1 MHLADVAPKHF
12 DFARGWSVL
21 TVMAGISDMCHQC
34 DKLPDIGKT
43 KKALAQARRRTVSLK
58 DPAPP
63 STTLAY
69 DSPCLCQ
76 WLLRLAAERRAT
88 ATMLPPEREGYELGA
103 GLMSEAEIVFFSAH
117 ADMKSYYATGE
128 QKRGAGSGPMSLVIG
143 FALSAVLFVSVSWV
157 AVKQGWIGGE
167 EEGYGV
173 LGA

>member
-1 MHLADVAPKHF
+1 MEWQRMHLADVAPKHF

-76 WLLRLAAERRAT
+76 WLLRLGKPFYKDKDRPDDDQPRNG
-88 ATMLPPEREGYELGA
+88 LLVHLVPPYDVAFGRDLYAQKPGIQAYLETGCDLRIPSREPA
-103 GLMSEAEIVFFSAH
+103 SAPTAH
-117 ADMKSYYATGE
+117 APHRPR
-128 QKRGAGSGPMSLVIG
+128 QLLR
-143 FALSAVLFVSVSWV
+143 
-157 AVKQGWIGGE
+157 
-167 EEGYGV
+167 
-173 LGA
+173 